1 MTIHSTSSGQVCQ
14 WCETQEATHTYKD
27 KQVCLE
33 HYTLFTEAD
42 KQERELAN
50 YLEPV
55 LKAWLLSKVKEGFD
69 APMLEGVIAGYATGA
84 DSPFTLEAIQK
95 LIAEATSAE

>member
-27 KQVCLE
+27 EQVCLE

-42 KQERELAN
+42 KQERDLAN

-55 LKAWLLSKVKEGFD
+55 LKAWILRKVKEGFD
-69 APMLEGVIAGYATGA
+69 ADMLEGIIQGYAANA
-84 DSPFTLEAIQK
+84 DSPFTLEGIQR
-95 LIAEATSAE
+95 LLTEATSAE

>member
-1 MTIHSTSSGQVCQ
+1 MIMCKF
-14 WCETQEATHTYKD
+14 CEKREATHTYK
-27 KQVCLE
+27 QERVCLN

-55 LKAWLLSKVKEGFD
+55 LKAWLLSKVKEGFTAD
-69 APMLEGVIAGYATGA
+69 MLEGVIAGYAANA
-84 DSPFTLEAIQK
+84 DSPFTLEGIQR
-95 LIAEATSAE
+95 LITEAPSA